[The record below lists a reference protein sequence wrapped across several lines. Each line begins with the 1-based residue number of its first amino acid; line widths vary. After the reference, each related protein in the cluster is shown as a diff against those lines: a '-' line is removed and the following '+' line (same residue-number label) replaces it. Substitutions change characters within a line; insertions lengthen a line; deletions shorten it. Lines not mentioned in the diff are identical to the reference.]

1 VLKTLFDSCDDE
13 NCGSIHINQL
23 PGLLVKIG
31 KDESNININVENFIF
46 TYAIDEVL
54 GIIESC
60 SKYADEAGGMVAY
73 DEFIDVIK
81 SLDDESQAAAEG
93 PDPKVVE
100 FMRILEEYR
109 VKCEEEGNY
118 LEAGRAHKQLD
129 ILRVQEE
136 KRQQKAIKVRQI
148 TERQDVQVHIVSVL
162 ILYCSDCALLLF
174 C

>member
-1 VLKTLFDSCDDE
+1 MLILTLLIS
-13 NCGSIHINQL
+13 
-23 PGLLVKIG
+23 LL
-31 KDESNININVENFIF
+31 
-46 TYAIDEVL
+46 DEVL
-54 GIIESC
+54 RIIESC
-60 SKYADEAGGMVAY
+60 SRYADEACGMVAY
-73 DEFIDVIK
+73 DQFIDVIK
-81 SLDDESQAAAEG
+81 SLEDESVAAAEG

-148 TERQDVQVHIVSVL
+148 TERQDVQV
-162 ILYCSDCALLLF
+162 Y
-174 C
+174 